1 MRALGKDE
9 LFELEHRG
17 WRALCSGQGGAFYGE
32 LMLPD
37 AVMVLVNG
45 AVMGRDEVAASL
57 DAAPPWARYELSDER
72 HLPMGDDAAALIYRA
87 VASRDDGAGSGADTE
102 PFTALM
108 SSVYRRVDG
117 RPRLALYQ
125 QTTITH

>member
-17 WRALCSGQGGAFYGE
+17 WRALCSGQGGSFYGE

-45 AVMGRDEVAASL
+45 AVMGRGEVAASL
-57 DAAPPWARYELSDER
+57 DAAPPWTRYELSDEH
-72 HLPMGDDAAALIYRA
+72 HLPMGDDVAALVYRA
-87 VASRDDGAGSGADTE
+87 VASRDDGPGADAE

-117 RPRLALYQ
+117 QPRLALYQ